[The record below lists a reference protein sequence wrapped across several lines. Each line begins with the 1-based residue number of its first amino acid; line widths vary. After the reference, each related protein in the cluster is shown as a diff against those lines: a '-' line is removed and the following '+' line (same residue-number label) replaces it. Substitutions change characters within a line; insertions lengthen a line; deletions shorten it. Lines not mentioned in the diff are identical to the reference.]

1 MKRPVPRIRAF
12 HVVVTLKG
20 LYGAI
25 ETIVGAGLLFIQTGA
40 IIAFFNDLVAPELV
54 EDPNDTVA
62 ALVVHWANNLSHDTQ
77 VFAAIYLLLHGIAKI
92 ILVTFLLL
100 GRTWAYP
107 VAIVLFSAFLAYAG
121 YRLSLKWS
129 WLLVALV
136 ALDLITIWLI
146 AREWSAPPFDRP
158 RTVVGG

>member
-54 EDPNDTVA
+54 EDPNDTLA
-62 ALVVHWANNLSHDTQ
+62 ALVVHWANNLSHDT
-77 VFAAIYLLLHGIAKI
+77 
-92 ILVTFLLL
+92 
-100 GRTWAYP
+100 
-107 VAIVLFSAFLAYAG
+107 
-121 YRLSLKWS
+121 
-129 WLLVALV
+129 
-136 ALDLITIWLI
+136 
-146 AREWSAPPFDRP
+146 
-158 RTVVGG
+158 